1 MVIIVYLV
9 NGKLLKE
16 VVISVKVF
24 VVFVI
29 KNGWKM
35 NDFVGFVDYGVYN
48 CIEYIDVEVI
58 EV

>member
-35 NDFVGFVDYGVYN
+35 NDFVGFVDHGVYN